1 MEILKMKYQIALVA
15 ALLMS
20 NSVYAETGSLKTFK
34 AGDRVKAAEIN
45 GNFTSLDNKIDALK
59 QSVTFAGLDDIY
71 SGTAEQQAGTSAEA
85 LAWDQ
90 MKQVYSQVRSP
101 SSNLRS
107 ASSSSD
113 AACTAA
119 NDCVINGNRATVTC
133 NGEQGKL
140 ASLLKSPDAKA
151 AFLIV
156 EVIGNC
162 VEDQLLVTRGA
173 AFFSKNNTG
182 SISAPQVN
190 GNNGRAIV
198 CAAAYCHFGNITVN
212 GQFESVRGAILVLQE
227 NVAINRD
234 LTTLY
239 AGEGSFTVIGKNIDM
254 SGWIVAE
261 SGANIRVYGP
271 DNTAQQVIVRNT
283 DLTARPGNGYTSVGL
298 KADILQVTGGSRV
311 ELSNDLYSLE
321 NSTLNLSTSAFEF
334 GGVVVN
340 HGSYL
345 LLGGNSVSIGGLTIA
360 DNSHARL
367 KPLGSFVMADAAAG
381 TYPEKGKLSLSQNS
395 TLSLEFSQDISIRS
409 IGLREGTAVNL
420 APTNN
425 AVLSVTDLSVNHGGK
440 VTANYA
446 TSKSM
451 TVNGSV
457 LAYRG
462 AMIQNGVVGLGG
474 SATTEVSQACA
485 WGNVID
491 LCE

>member
-1 MEILKMKYQIALVA
+1 MEKLKLLGFA
-15 ALLMS
+15 AFLGLQS
-20 NSVYAETGSLKTFK
+20 FAVLAADELTQFK
-34 AGDRVKAAEIN
+34 AGDRVKAAEMN
-45 GNFTSLDNKIDALK
+45 ANFSTLEARLDALK
-59 QSVTFAGLDDIY
+59 ESVSFDGLDDIY
-71 SGTAEQQAGTSAEA
+71 SGTAETEAGGNDETSGFSVQAGVYGAELKRINTTA
-85 LAWDQ
+85 TTTNT
-90 MKQVYSQVRSP
+90 P
-101 SSNLRS
+101 
-107 ASSSSD
+107 
-113 AACTAA
+113 CTEA
-119 NDCVINGNRATVTC
+119 NGCVINGNRATVTC

-162 VEDQLLVTRGA
+162 VESQLLVTRGA

-190 GNNGRAIV
+190 GNNGKAVV

-234 LTTLY
+234 LTNLY

-283 DLTARPGNGYTSVGL
+283 DLTARPGAGYTTVGL
-298 KADILQVTGGSRV
+298 TADILQVTGGSRV

-321 NSTLNLSTSAFEF
+321 DSTLNLSTSGFEF

-345 LLGGNSVSIGGLTIA
+345 LLGGTSISIGGLTIE
-360 DNSHARL
+360 DNSHVRL
-367 KPLGSFVMADAAAG
+367 RPLESFVMTDPADG
-381 TYPEKGKLSLSQNS
+381 TYPERGKLSLSQNS
-395 TLSLEFSQDISIRS
+395 TLSLEFTQDISIRS
-409 IGLREGTAVNL
+409 VGLREGTSVNL

-440 VTANYA
+440 VTANSA
-446 TSKSM
+446 TVISM
-451 TVNGSV
+451 NVSGGEL

-462 AMIQNGVVGLGG
+462 AMIQDGVVGAAG
-474 SATTEVSQACA
+474 ATLNVEQACTF
-485 WGNVID
+485 GNVLD
-491 LCE
+491 FCP

>member
-1 MEILKMKYQIALVA
+1 MEILKMKYQIALFS

-20 NSVYAETGSLKTFK
+20 VSVHAETESLKTFK
-34 AGDRVKAAEIN
+34 AGDRVKAAEMN
-45 GNFTSLDNKIDALK
+45 SNFSTLESRLNTLK
-59 QSVTFAGLDDIY
+59 DSVTLDGLDDIY
-71 SGTAEQQAGTSAEA
+71 SGTAETEAGGETSRLSVEASVYGAE
-85 LAWDQ
+85 LQ
-90 MKQVYSQVRSP
+90 IR
-101 SSNLRS
+101 NTR
-107 ASSSSD
+107 ASTTN
-113 AACTAA
+113 APCTEA
-119 NDCVINGNRATVTC
+119 NGCVINGNRATVTC

-162 VEDQLLVTRGA
+162 VESQLLVTRGA

-283 DLTARPGNGYTSVGL
+283 DLTARPGAGYTTVGL

-345 LLGGNSVSIGGLTIA
+345 LLGGTSISIGGLTIE
-360 DNSHARL
+360 DNSHVRL
-367 KPLGSFVMADAAAG
+367 RPLESFVMTDPADG
-381 TYPEKGKLSLSQNS
+381 TYPERGKLSLSQNS
-395 TLSLEFSQDISIRS
+395 TLSLEFTQDISIRS
-409 IGLREGTAVNL
+409 VGLREGTSVNL

-440 VTANYA
+440 VTANSA
-446 TSKSM
+446 TVISM
-451 TVNGSV
+451 NVSGGEL

-462 AMIQNGVVGLGG
+462 AMIQDGVVGAAG
-474 SATTEVSQACA
+474 ATLNVEQACTF
-485 WGNVID
+485 GNVLD
-491 LCE
+491 FCP

>member
-1 MEILKMKYQIALVA
+1 MKYQIALVA

-20 NSVYAETGSLKTFK
+20 NSVYAETDPLKTFK

-59 QSVTFAGLDDIY
+59 ESVTFDGLDDIY

-85 LAWDQ
+85 MAWDQ

-227 NVAINRD
+227 NVSINRN
-234 LTTLY
+234 LTNLY

-254 SGWIVAE
+254 SGWIVSE
-261 SGANIRVYGP
+261 SGANIRIYGP
-271 DNTAQQVIVRNT
+271 DNTAQRVLIRNT

-298 KADILQVTGGSRV
+298 KADILEIIGGSRV

-321 NSTLNLSTSAFEF
+321 DPTLNFSTSAFEF

-345 LLGGNSVSIGGLTIA
+345 LLGGNSVSIGGLSIG

-367 KPLGSFVMADAAAG
+367 RPLGSFVMADAAVAG
-381 TYPEKGKLSLSQNS
+381 GYPEKGKLSLSQNS

-440 VTANYA
+440 VTANSA
-446 TSKSM
+446 TVKSM
-451 TVNGSV
+451 TVNGSL

-462 AMIQNGVVGLGG
+462 AMIQNGVAGLGG
-474 SATTEVSQACA
+474 SATKDVAQACA

-491 LCE
+491 FCD

>member
-1 MEILKMKYQIALVA
+1 MKYQIALAA

-20 NSVYAETGSLKTFK
+20 SGVYAETDSLKTFK

-45 GNFTSLDNKIDALK
+45 GNFTSLDNKIDVLK
-59 QSVTFAGLDDIY
+59 ESVTFDGLDDVF
-71 SGTAEQQAGTSAEA
+71 SGTAEEQAGTSAEA
-85 LAWDQ
+85 AAWDE
-90 MKQVYSQVRSP
+90 MKQAYSRVRSP

-173 AFFSKNNTG
+173 AFFSKNNSG

-227 NVAINRD
+227 NVSINRN
-234 LTTLY
+234 LTNLY

-254 SGWIVAE
+254 SGWIVSE
-261 SGANIRVYGP
+261 SGANIRIYGP
-271 DNTAQQVIVRNT
+271 DNTAQRVMIRNT

-298 KADILQVTGGSRV
+298 KADMLEIIGGSRV

-321 NSTLNLSTSAFEF
+321 DPSLNLSTSAFEF
-334 GGVVVN
+334 GGVVAN

-345 LLGGNSVSIGGLTIA
+345 LLGGNSVSIGGLAIGS
-360 DNSHARL
+360 NSHVRL
-367 KPLGSFVMADAAAG
+367 RPLGAFEMTDAAAAG
-381 TYPEKGKLSLSQNS
+381 QYPVKGNLSLGQNA

-409 IGLREGTAVNL
+409 LGLREGAGVNCSQ
-420 APTNN
+420 TNN

-440 VTANYA
+440 VTANSS
-446 TSKSM
+446 TERSM
-451 TVNGSV
+451 TVNGS
-457 LAYRG
+457 LTAYRG
-462 AMIQNGVVGLGG
+462 AMIQNGVVGLGS
-474 SATTEVSQACA
+474 SATKNVSQACT

-491 LCE
+491 FCD